1 MRARWPSVLQSGW
14 TIRFHSRYTD
24 AAGNIRAQFCLG
36 PGPDARA
43 RVTDVRG
50 EICLDVRRSVVT
62 LENVSRNLTREEEVA
77 LMRAWHEQAGHS
89 G

>member
-1 MRARWPSVLQSGW
+1 MRAGW

-24 AAGNIRAQFCLG
+24 AVGNIRAQFCLG

-43 RVTDVRG
+43 RVTDARG
-50 EICLDVRRSVVT
+50 EICLDVRRVVVT
-62 LENVSRNLTREEEVA
+62 LDNVSRSLTREEEVA
-77 LMRAWHEQAGHS
+77 LKRAWHEQAGAT